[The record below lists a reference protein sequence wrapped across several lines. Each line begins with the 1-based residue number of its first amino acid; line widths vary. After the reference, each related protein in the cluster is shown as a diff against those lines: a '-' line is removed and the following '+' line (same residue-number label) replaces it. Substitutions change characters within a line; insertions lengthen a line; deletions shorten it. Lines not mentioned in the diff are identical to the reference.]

1 MVKDLNLIGDEN
13 ENKNGNSNSKKR
25 KRPANS
31 EDEDENDVE
40 GEEEEESDE
49 EIYSDTDEEMRA
61 NEAKK
66 AKKDKK
72 LSDFKF
78 TPLKPE
84 QFEDY
89 LVKINNGFK
98 KYRNMTVQKW
108 YDKTR
113 LITGKS
119 FQTLEKPLMQQ
130 IEHVS
135 NFLKYYFQIVI

>member
-1 MVKDLNLIGDEN
+1 MTGEEN
-13 ENKNGNSNSKKR
+13 EVKNGKSDSKKR
-25 KRPANS
+25 KRSNSNS
-31 EDEDENDVE
+31 EDEDQGEE
-40 GEEEEESDE
+40 EEEEESDE
-49 EIYSDTDEEMRA
+49 EIYSDTDEEMKA

-72 LSDFKF
+72 LKNFKF
-78 TPLKPE
+78 TPLQPE
-84 QFEDY
+84 QFEGY
-89 LVKINNGFK
+89 LAKINDGFK

-130 IEHVS
+130 IEHVI
-135 NFLKYYFQIVI
+135 YFN